1 MDSLANFRECCLQVP
16 ELGKYME
23 NGINIDP
30 VPLTMEQFAVA
41 GDMDGKVSIFCHPV
55 SLNVQYSTKVLYL

>member
-1 MDSLANFRECCLQVP
+1 MQVP

-30 VPLTMEQFAVA
+30 VPLTMEQFATA
-41 GDMDGKVSIFCHPV
+41 GNSDGKVSLSCVCYFFYVILSISSKDNDSFAIHE
-55 SLNVQYSTKVLYL
+55 

>member
-1 MDSLANFRECCLQVP
+1 MGLILCFASLKYYSVTNFRECCMQVP

-30 VPLTMEQFAVA
+30 VPLTMDQFATA
-41 GDMDGKVSIFCHPV
+41 GDMDGRVSMQN
-55 SLNVQYSTKVLYL
+55 LNEA

>member
-1 MDSLANFRECCLQVP
+1 MNDSLENFKECCFLIP

-30 VPLTMEQFAVA
+30 IPLTMEEFAVA
-41 GDMDGKVSIFCHPV
+41 GEMDGKVSW
-55 SLNVQYSTKVLYL
+55 SKT

>member
-1 MDSLANFRECCLQVP
+1 MQVP

-30 VPLTMEQFAVA
+30 VPLTMDQFATA
-41 GDMDGKVSIFCHPV
+41 GDMDGSIV
-55 SLNVQYSTKVLYL
+55 ILGLVG